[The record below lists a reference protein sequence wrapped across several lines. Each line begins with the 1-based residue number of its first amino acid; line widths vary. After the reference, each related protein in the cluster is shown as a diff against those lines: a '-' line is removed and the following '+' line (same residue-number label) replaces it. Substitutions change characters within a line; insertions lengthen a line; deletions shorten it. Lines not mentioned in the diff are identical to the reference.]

1 MVRTD
6 LAWRDC
12 LCAHDCIFQVITD
25 LGHVVAD
32 DLHAMIELR
41 LARLRADE
49 AGLVRLPRL
58 GVDADGERRG
68 LANVGRHRCLVR
80 LPDVVERRD
89 VGHHRLVL
97 LEQALAILAAARSV
111 RVLLAILDALRLND
125 GGVRGR
131 GVAAVAALV
140 DLVARNDLLHRE
152 RLLAAKLAGL
162 DAHRL
167 NLFRCGERP
176 ARAALLLVLHRGGE
190 VASPIVRG
198 GGVETLRLEL
208 VAVRWEAEG
217 DDGRKER

>member
-1 MVRTD
+1 MLHFLINVFSVNRSSRLLLERYHPRRVGGAAGGARSGGAPRRLD
-6 LAWRDC
+6 LR
-12 LCAHDCIFQVITD
+12 
-25 LGHVVAD
+25 
-32 DLHAMIELR
+32 
-41 LARLRADE
+41 E
-49 AGLVRLPRL
+49 AG
-58 GVDADGERRG
+58 
-68 LANVGRHRCLVR
+68 
-80 LPDVVERRD
+80 
-89 VGHHRLVL
+89 
-97 LEQALAILAAARSV
+97 
-111 RVLLAILDALRLND
+111 
-125 GGVRGR
+125 
-131 GVAAVAALV
+131 
-140 DLVARNDLLHRE
+140 HRE